1 MEHTTSRSIAIA
13 NNSTLSNAIYKHT
26 ELISWLWIITTKT
39 HGALQGAEK
48 QLLWSDPDSL
58 RKIHIKLTPKMRSLI
73 LCGFALICVVGGAPQ
88 VKWQKNSF
96 LFNRNYP
103 CVVHSLYSNASVN
116 LYMLS
121 PVFIGVIEFMN
132 NAELMELI
140 KDAVLYVHVC
150 PNCQLLFPCVKWW
163 RWLIVTNHG
172 ASYSSVDTVTFFY
185 FVAYIT
191 HTWLRKR
198 KRFFGEAYIWR

>member
-1 MEHTTSRSIAIA
+1 MNHHYKNTRSLAGCWKTVTLIRSWFFKK
-13 NNSTLSNAIYKHT
+13 NSHQTNT
-26 ELISWLWIITTKT
+26 E
-39 HGALQGAEK
+39 
-48 QLLWSDPDSL
+48 
-58 RKIHIKLTPKMRSLI
+58 MRSLI

-132 NAELMELI
+132 NAELI

-172 ASYSSVDTVTFFY
+172 TSYSSVDTVTFFY